1 MQNVTKSL
9 FSTVRSEIDNQLR
22 NFSAK
27 IDQVMVVNNAKNIEI
42 QENINILQR
51 EKTLLDNFT
60 EGFIAESRKERQKLE
75 EVVDKFDLQYR
86 EMADKIEFINAKLKE
101 SYDFT
106 RVDK

>member
-27 IDQVMVVNNAKNIEI
+27 IDQVIVVNNAKNIEI
-42 QENINILQR
+42 LENINILQR